1 MTVRYFTTLQLKTA
15 SKDYKNYKQNIVV
28 QDEFFNSYKKDGIW
42 PQNSNS
48 PYVQLFLFDNKLN
61 NNCNIF

>member
-1 MTVRYFTTLQLKTA
+1 MTVKYFITLQLKTA

-48 PYVQLFLFDNKLN
+48 PILRF
-61 NNCNIF
+61 